1 MILMQLHCHLVN
13 EYEIMAAIEKHCQLL
28 STQEDHIFSS
38 PVGTPRI
45 IAIKVQQTFVLVQ
58 NLSQMCSAVLEEMC
72 AKQTDRQTGKQ
83 QTLYPPISIGEIRI
97 RVIVLFCFTHVVS
110 W

>member
-45 IAIKVQQTFVLVQ
+45 IAVKVQQTFVLVQ

-72 AKQTDRQTGKQ
+72 AKQTDRPASSKLCIHPLASGR
-83 QTLYPPISIGEIRI
+83 YEYE
-97 RVIVLFCFTHVVS
+97 
-110 W
+110 